1 MSPVRLLCTFPAKGT
16 QFFHHLK
23 DPFSMAGVVVEVTDA
38 TFQQEVLDSP
48 VPVLVDFWAAWCG
61 PCRLIAPFVESVG
74 EEFKDRARVAKVDVD
89 TNQQYAAQFGI
100 SSIPALLFFKNG
112 QVVDRIVGAV
122 PKDQI
127 AKKLES
133 LL

>member
-1 MSPVRLLCTFPAKGT
+1 
-16 QFFHHLK
+16 
-23 DPFSMAGVVVEVTDA
+23 MAGVVVEVTDA